1 MASSTL
7 VSKSSCNVIF
17 SAFSTPNISRYSE
30 EPERGRATLGMVID
44 KSLALVAWKFISTSG
59 LEGYRETLVKSGISK
74 WAAHPIVNSKRQ
86 NLLVNPLMPGGN
98 KKDTHT

>member
-1 MASSTL
+1 MS
-7 VSKSSCNVIF
+7 F
-17 SAFSTPNISRYSE
+17 SQPFLLPISPGILKNPKGE
-30 EPERGRATLGMVID
+30 EQPLVID